1 MCTTWSLLF
10 FYWCLLKIVFIQVIL
25 DDICSVYLLFKPCSY
40 KLVLV
45 DMVTVNLANHQTYM
59 NLYFVELMLN

>member
-25 DDICSVYLLFKPCSY
+25 DDICPVYLLFKPCSY

-45 DMVTVNLANHQTYM
+45 DMVTVNLANSP
-59 NLYFVELMLN
+59 NLHEFIFR